1 MAKPIVAV
9 VGRPNVGKST
19 FFNKIAGKRIA
30 IVEDQ
35 PGVTRD
41 RIYTEVE
48 WLNHK
53 FTMID
58 TGGIEPESEEIIPA
72 QMRRQ
77 AELAIETADVIVF
90 MVDGRQ
96 GLISSDREIADM
108 LRKSKKPVVLAV
120 NKVDTK
126 EQSPHYYDFY
136 ELGIGDPLEIS
147 SALGLNMGDLLDEI
161 VKHFPEEGAEDYDE
175 EVMKVAIIGKPNVG
189 KSSIINKILGEDRV
203 IVSDIAGTTRD
214 AIDTPFTDGEDEY
227 VFIDTAGIRRKS
239 KITEHVER
247 YSVIRSLAAIERAD
261 VCLLVV
267 DAEEGITEQDKRIAG
282 FSHESGKG
290 LIIVINKW
298 DLIEKETNTM
308 NHFLKNIR
316 EELSFCE
323 YAPVLFVSAVT
334 GQRVMKVLEKI
345 KFVSN
350 QHAMRIPTGTLNE
363 VVGEA
368 MLLNQ
373 PPSDKGKRLKIFY
386 ATQASVRPP
395 TFILFINDKELMHFS
410 YQRYMENRIRE
421 NFGFEGTPIRFIN
434 REKAGGDK

>member
-1 MAKPIVAV
+1 MAKPIVAI

-19 FFNKIAGKRIA
+19 LFNKIAGKRIA
-30 IVEDQ
+30 IVEDE

-48 WLNHK
+48 WLTHQ
-53 FTMID
+53 FTLID

-77 AELAIETADVIVF
+77 AELAIETAHVIVF

-108 LRKSKKPVVLAV
+108 LRKSKKPVLLVL

-126 EQSPHYYDFY
+126 EQSAHLFDFY
-136 ELGIGDPLEIS
+136 ELGIGEPIEIS
-147 SALGLNMGDLLDEI
+147 SALGLGIGDMLDEI
-161 VKHFPEEGAEDYDE
+161 VKHFPEEGMEDYDE
-175 EVMKVAIIGKPNVG
+175 EVIKVAIIGKPNVG

-203 IVSDIAGTTRD
+203 IVSNIAGTTRD
-214 AIDTPFTDGEDEY
+214 AIDTPFTDGEDQY

-239 KITEHVER
+239 KIKEHVEK
-247 YSVIRSLAAIERAD
+247 YSVVRAIAAVERAD
-261 VCLLVV
+261 VCLLVI
-267 DAEEGITEQDKRIAG
+267 DAEEGVTEQDKKIAG
-282 FSHESGKG
+282 FSHENGKG

-308 NHFLKNIR
+308 NQFTKDIR
-316 EELSFCE
+316 NELSYCE
-323 YAPVLFVSAVT
+323 YAPILFVSAVT
-334 GQRVMKVLEKI
+334 GQRMNKILEKI
-345 KFVSN
+345 KFVAN
-350 QHAMRIPTGTLNE
+350 QNAMRIPTGTLNE

-386 ATQASVRPP
+386 ATQASVKPP
-395 TFILFINDKELMHFS
+395 TFILFINDRELMHFS
-410 YQRYMENRIRE
+410 YQRYIENRIRE